1 MITRIP
7 AHGKFA
13 APLLFALT
21 LGLFVAGVLS
31 PYGARANPCHPG
43 TPPEQAHEDAHEV
56 PCTDPGHDRVHGE
69 VIEVNAGRDQELTL
83 NVFPPRT
90 DSRLYLDRGDQMAV
104 ELEGFDLSGAF
115 FRTQEVDGR
124 TEIADIE
131 ITDSVD
137 TPKLHP
143 TAVSIDPVQ
152 ESLTLTLPDLTNHA
166 HSSGEHLVIIIRKG
180 TGMLA
185 PEIPRGFDEKEDPYR
200 VEITFV
206 DSDDGRPPSAA
217 AEENSIAVR
226 NPVSST
232 VPGATVRVELATFAE
247 NVIHGTDEISVDF
260 SGLSVDAS
268 FTVPA
273 TVTPSTVQIRH
284 GERTYNPSSVLVRG
298 QKVILTV
305 PSGED
310 IRVQIV
316 GDYTITFSQSAEIK
330 NPFSAGNRI
339 ITVSSFVHGN
349 DEDQI
354 TAVIR
359 RTTFVTPGEGA
370 RGSAFTLEGRGYA
383 DGTVTVFDGNDDTI
397 GSGETLA
404 SVNTEMGAFQLS
416 LTAKGTLGQKSY
428 RLWTLDSNGVTD
440 ATEFTI
446 ESSMSFQPD
455 RLEVGSQLKITI
467 SDWDDIDPGPTAVT
481 IGGRPAFV
489 TGAQEYEHCFE
500 PTGIVEADDRGV
512 VSLYVNIPA
521 GVPSGIQTVSVYGSG
536 QLQLVDVVEGRDD
549 PISKRE
555 CSGLEPGEPK
565 GSPVA
570 IPGRRAVLRDKPNPI
585 ASRTIEVAAR
595 PLQLIPDTAAR
606 GQRITILGSGFD
618 RISGDGR
625 DIRLISVGGREV
637 AEAPSRFEVPSNGD
651 IALTVTVPDGIPDG
665 LNEVRVEGRDESH
678 ASGTLTVPE
687 PAVTVAPEQSGRGSR
702 VRVAGTG
709 FIANG
714 LVSLFYG
721 DGGDLANGD
730 EQLGAAVADSKGG
743 FTAEFRVPIDTELG
757 KQHRVTAV
765 AREDRRDG
773 SPPVRADGGHSLPG
787 GKITAS
793 PKAVCPGDTL
803 TIRGE
808 NLPPFAYV
816 RSVHIGGVN
825 VSPGPLPTTDRNGVF
840 ATEVTVPHLELG
852 NQIVRAEIS
861 NIVLADV
868 VEVVG
873 ATLTGPPRMV
883 FKEMLK
889 AGVLFRIWKH
899 ENSTQNWF
907 LFDPNPVYADFNTLT
922 HVGSDDILWV
932 GLHEP
937 HTFQGDSLASGWN
950 LIKLD

>member
-1 MITRIP
+1 M
-7 AHGKFA
+7 
-13 APLLFALT
+13 
-21 LGLFVAGVLS
+21 
-31 PYGARANPCHPG
+31 
-43 TPPEQAHEDAHEV
+43 
-56 PCTDPGHDRVHGE
+56 
-69 VIEVNAGRDQELTL
+69 NAGRDQELTL

-115 FRTQEVDGR
+115 FRTQGVDGR
-124 TEIADIE
+124 TVIADIE

-152 ESLTLTLPDLTNHA
+152 ETLTLTLPDLTNHA

-455 RLEVGSQLKITI
+455 RLGVGSQLKITI

-765 AREDRRDG
+765 ALGRPPEWQPAGEGGRRSFASRREDNGKPKGGFPRRYPDHTRG
-773 SPPVRADGGHSLPG
+773 KPPSLCLCPVRPHRRGECFTRSPADHRQERRLRHRGDRSPPGTGQPDRQGRNLEHCPSRRSRGSWGYSHRPAPDGLQGNAQGRRPLPDMEAREQHPELVPVRPEPRLRRFQHPDPRGERRHPLGRAARTSYLPG
-787 GKITAS
+787 GQPGLRMEPDQAGLKCCTLSRSRIDATTGSLTTGEAFGVEAAGTYTITVEAS
-793 PKAVCPGDTL
+793 DQDGQ
-803 TIRGE
+803 
-808 NLPPFAYV
+808 
-816 RSVHIGGVN
+816 
-825 VSPGPLPTTDRNGVF
+825 
-840 ATEVTVPHLELG
+840 TETVTG
-852 NQIVRAEIS
+852 
-861 NIVLADV
+861 
-868 VEVVG
+868 
-873 ATLTGPPRMV
+873 
-883 FKEMLK
+883 
-889 AGVLFRIWKH
+889 
-899 ENSTQNWF
+899 
-907 LFDPNPVYADFNTLT
+907 NPVF
-922 HVGSDDILWV
+922 
-932 GLHEP
+932 EP
-937 HTFQGDSLASGWN
+937 RVRE
-950 LIKLD
+950 